1 MNKYRI
7 IEIKDHLGFVWYVP
21 QRFCLN
27 YWQDISSG
35 WNKKEAAM
43 ESIRRDITQ
52 TVVWEGTEEDVLRPM
67 QECQK
72 LYGDD

>member
-7 IEIKDHLGFVWYVP
+7 IEIKDHLGFAWYVP

-27 YWQDISSG
+27 CWQDISSG

-52 TVVWEGTEEDVLRPM
+52 TVVWEGTEEDVLRSM
-67 QECQK
+67 RECQK